1 MKRMV
6 ILLYVFLLI
15 VSLPGCK
22 SPSEIA
28 TEKIAEEISEELV
41 GGDVDIDGEQVT
53 ITADGTTTTLGGTEW
68 PAGDLGNQIPEFTK
82 GVITY
87 VAETE
92 TEFMIQFEEVKQG
105 DFEAYLETIIAEGFT
120 ENTISST
127 YDGGTF
133 YTADN
138 GQGIIMNL
146 ACDCEANQ
154 VMITVS
160 KQE

>member
-1 MKRMV
+1 MKRVV
-6 ILLYVFLLI
+6 ILLFILLLM
-15 VSLPGCK
+15 VSLTSCK
-22 SPSEIA
+22 SPSEMA
-28 TEKIAEEISEELV
+28 AEKIAEEISEELV

-68 PAGDLGNQIPEFTK
+68 PKGDLGSKIPEFKK

-87 VAETE
+87 VVETE
-92 TEFMIQFEEVKQG
+92 TEFMVQLDEVQQG
-105 DFEAYLETIIAEGFT
+105 DFEAYLETIKEEGFT

-138 GQGIIMNL
+138 GEGIILNL
-146 ACDCEANQ
+146 ACDYEASQ

-160 KQE
+160 QQE

>member
-1 MKRMV
+1 MHKAKHKLEVSIKKDCVRIGWSGFDLGGLFMKRMV

-22 SPSEIA
+22 SPSEMA
-28 TEKIAEEISEELV
+28 TEKIAEEISEGLV

-92 TEFMIQFEEVKQG
+92 TEFIIQFEEVKQG

-127 YDGGTF
+127 
-133 YTADN
+133 
-138 GQGIIMNL
+138 
-146 ACDCEANQ
+146 
-154 VMITVS
+154 
-160 KQE
+160 